1 MSTMGYIIKLSLS
14 NIKLRKFRTVL
25 TIIGIM
31 IGVMS
36 IVAMLTTGLN
46 AKKTMMDNVE
56 KTGSTREI
64 IIYPQSTHRKDRLIT
79 DSVIAKLEKLDNVE
93 GVYPVL
99 TAEGQ
104 EKISGFVAWESIEG
118 VPTEYMNYLSL
129 KEGNVPERNGFRP
142 ELLIGNG
149 LRSSLYNEKTWQQ
162 LSKSVKKDDT
172 LAGKKMGFALSN
184 DVQNDDEEMASS
196 TDAEVDGAYGYNEL
210 QKYVKLSI
218 VGETDNEYDYRIYT
232 DIDTLKMFLKKE
244 AVNGKIPGQ
253 PLDKNGEPYNI
264 WAYDRAIIRVDN
276 VDNVKRVSKV
286 LSDMG
291 YQVVNNLEMLENV
304 TKTINMVQFIL
315 GALGAIAAVVA
326 VIGIVNTMM
335 TAVYDRV
342 REIGLLKMLGSDSD
356 DISFMFL
363 FESALMGLV
372 GGVLGVGLALLVD
385 IYINKRL
392 VEFMEMPEGT
402 WLMTTPWW
410 LILGAIVTSVI
421 VAVLAGAFPARW
433 ASKIKPLDAIAQ

>member
-1 MSTMGYIIKLSLS
+1 MGYIIKLSLS
-14 NIKLRKFRTVL
+14 NIKLRKLRTVL
-25 TIIGIM
+25 TIVGIM

-46 AKKTMMDNVE
+46 AKKAMLEDVE
-56 KTGSTREI
+56 KSGSTKEI
-64 IIYPQSTHRKDRLIT
+64 IIYPQSLSRKDRLIT
-79 DSVIAKLEKLDNVE
+79 DSAISKLEKLDHVD

-99 TAEGQ
+99 TADGQ
-104 EKISGFVAWESIEG
+104 EKIGGFIAWENIEG
-118 VPTEYMNYLSL
+118 VPTEYMNYLCL

-162 LSKSVKKDDT
+162 LSKSVKKDDM
-172 LAGKKMGFALSN
+172 LVGKKMDFALGKDIEPSG
-184 DVQNDDEEMASS
+184 EETASPS
-196 TDAEVDGAYGYNEL
+196 DAETESEEVGNVA
-210 QKYVKLSI
+210 QSFVKLSI
-218 VGETDNEYDYRIYT
+218 VGETDNEYDYSIYT
-232 DIDTLKMFLKKE
+232 DIDTLKMYLKKE
-244 AVNGKIPGQ
+244 AVEGKIPGQ
-253 PLDKNGEPYNI
+253 PLDKNGQPYNM

-276 VDNVKRVSKV
+276 VDNVKRVSKI

-291 YQVVNNLEMLENV
+291 YEVVNNLEMLENV
-304 TKTINMVQFIL
+304 TRTIKMVQFIL

-342 REIGLLKMLGSDSD
+342 REIGLLKMLGADVD

-363 FESALMGLV
+363 FESAMMGLV
-372 GGVLGVGLALLVD
+372 GGILGVGLALLVD

-402 WLMTTPWW
+402 WIMSTPMW
-410 LILGAIVTSVI
+410 LILGTVAMSV
-421 VAVLAGAFPARW
+421 VVSVLAGAFPARW
-433 ASKIKPLDAIAQ
+433 ASRIKPLEAISK

>member
-1 MSTMGYIIKLSLS
+1 MGYIIKLSLS
-14 NIKLRKFRTVL
+14 NIKLRKLRTVL
-25 TIIGIM
+25 TIVGIM

-46 AKKTMMDNVE
+46 AKKAMMEDVE
-56 KTGSTREI
+56 KSGSTKEI
-64 IIYPQSTHRKDRLIT
+64 IIYPQSLSRKDRLIT
-79 DSVIAKLEKLDNVE
+79 DSAISKLEKLDHVD

-99 TAEGQ
+99 TADGQ
-104 EKISGFVAWESIEG
+104 EKIGGFIAWENIEG
-118 VPTEYMNYLSL
+118 VPTEYMNYLCL
-129 KEGNVPERNGFRP
+129 KEGTVPERNGFRP

-162 LSKSVKKDDT
+162 LSKSVKKDDM
-172 LAGKKMGFALSN
+172 LVGKKMDFALRKDIEPSG
-184 DVQNDDEEMASS
+184 EETASPS
-196 TDAEVDGAYGYNEL
+196 DAETESEEVGNAA
-210 QKYVKLSI
+210 QSFVKLSI
-218 VGETDNEYDYRIYT
+218 VGETDNEYDYSIYT
-232 DIDTLKMFLKKE
+232 DIYTLKMYLKKE
-244 AVNGKIPGQ
+244 AVEGKIPGQ
-253 PLDKNGEPYNI
+253 PLDKNGQPYNM

-276 VDNVKRVSKV
+276 VDNVKRVSKI

-291 YQVVNNLEMLENV
+291 YEVVNNLEMLENV
-304 TKTINMVQFIL
+304 TRTIKMVQFIL

-342 REIGLLKMLGSDSD
+342 REIGLLKMLGADVD

-363 FESALMGLV
+363 FESAMMGLV
-372 GGVLGVGLALLVD
+372 GGILGVGLALLVD

-402 WLMTTPWW
+402 WIMSTPMW
-410 LILGAIVTSVI
+410 LILGAVAMSV
-421 VAVLAGAFPARW
+421 VVSVLAGAFPARW
-433 ASKIKPLDAIAQ
+433 ASRIKPLEAISK

>member
-1 MSTMGYIIKLSLS
+1 MGYIIKLSLS
-14 NIKLRKFRTVL
+14 NIKLRKLRTVL
-25 TIIGIM
+25 TIVGIM

-46 AKKTMMDNVE
+46 AKKAMMEDVE
-56 KTGSTREI
+56 KSGSTKEI
-64 IIYPQSTHRKDRLIT
+64 IIYPQSLSRKDRLIT
-79 DSVIAKLEKLDNVE
+79 DSAISKLEKLDHVD

-99 TAEGQ
+99 TADGE
-104 EKISGFVAWESIEG
+104 EKIGGFIAWENIEG
-118 VPTEYMNYLSL
+118 VPTEYMNYLCL
-129 KEGNVPERNGFRP
+129 KEGTVPERNGFRP

-162 LSKSVKKDDT
+162 LSKSVKKDDM
-172 LAGKKMGFALSN
+172 LVGKKMDFALRKDIEPSG
-184 DVQNDDEEMASS
+184 DETASPS
-196 TDAEVDGAYGYNEL
+196 DADSESEETGDAA
-210 QKYVKLSI
+210 QSFVKLSI
-218 VGETDNEYDYRIYT
+218 VGETDNEYDYSIYT
-232 DIDTLKMFLKKE
+232 DIDTLKMYLKKE
-244 AVNGKIPGQ
+244 AVEGKIPGQ
-253 PLDKNGEPYNI
+253 PLDKNGQPYNM

-276 VDNVKRVSKV
+276 VDNVKRVSKI

-291 YQVVNNLEMLENV
+291 YEVVNNLEMLENV
-304 TKTINMVQFIL
+304 TRTIKMVQFIL

-342 REIGLLKMLGSDSD
+342 REIGLLKMLGADVD

-363 FESALMGLV
+363 FESAMMGLV
-372 GGVLGVGLALLVD
+372 GGILGVGLALLVD

-402 WLMTTPWW
+402 WIMSTPMW
-410 LILGAIVTSVI
+410 LILGAIATSV
-421 VAVLAGAFPARW
+421 VVSVLAGAFPARW
-433 ASKIKPLDAIAQ
+433 ASRIKPLEAISK

>member
-1 MSTMGYIIKLSLS
+1 MGYIIKLSLS
-14 NIKLRKFRTVL
+14 NIKLRKLRTVL

-46 AKKTMMDNVE
+46 AKKTLMEDVE
-56 KTGSTREI
+56 KNGSTREI
-64 IIYPQSTHRKDRLIT
+64 IIYPQSTSRKDRLIT
-79 DSVIAKLEKLDNVE
+79 DSVISKIEKLDHID

-99 TAEGQ
+99 TADGE
-104 EKISGFVAWESIEG
+104 EKISGFAAWESIEG
-118 VPTEYMNYLSL
+118 VPTEYMNNLSL

-149 LRSSLYNEKTWQQ
+149 IRSSLYNEKTWQQ
-162 LSKSVKKDDT
+162 LSKSVKKDD
-172 LAGKKMGFALSN
+172 LLVGKKMDFALRS
-184 DVQNDDEEMASS
+184 DILPEVEEKASPS
-196 TDAEVDGAYGYNEL
+196 DADSESDGAEAEA
-210 QKYVKLSI
+210 QSFVKLSV
-218 VGETDNEYDYRIYT
+218 VGETDNEYDYSIYT
-232 DIDTLKMFLKKE
+232 DIDTLKMYLKKE
-244 AVNGKIPGQ
+244 SINGKIPGQ
-253 PLDKNGEPYNI
+253 PLDKNGQPYNM

-276 VDNVKRVSKV
+276 VDNVKHVSKV

-304 TKTINMVQFIL
+304 TRTINMVQFIL

-342 REIGLLKMLGSDSD
+342 REIGLLKMLGADVD

-363 FESALMGLV
+363 FESAMMGLV
-372 GGVLGVGLALLVD
+372 GGILGVSIALLVD
-385 IYINKRL
+385 VFINKRL

-402 WLMTTPWW
+402 WIMSTPMW
-410 LILGAIVTSVI
+410 LIFGAIAVSVL
-421 VAVLAGAFPARW
+421 VSVLAGAFPARW
-433 ASKIKPLDAIAQ
+433 ASRIKPLEAISK

>member
-1 MSTMGYIIKLSLS
+1 MGYIIKLSLS
-14 NIKLRKFRTVL
+14 NIKLRKLRTVL
-25 TIIGIM
+25 TIVGIM

-46 AKKTMMDNVE
+46 AKKAMMEDVE
-56 KTGSTREI
+56 KSGSTKEI
-64 IIYPQSTHRKDRLIT
+64 IIYPQSLSRKDRLIT
-79 DSVIAKLEKLDNVE
+79 DSAISKLEKLDHVD

-99 TAEGQ
+99 TADGQ
-104 EKISGFVAWESIEG
+104 EKIGGFIAWENIEG
-118 VPTEYMNYLSL
+118 VPTEYMNYLCL
-129 KEGNVPERNGFRP
+129 KEGTVPERNGFRP

-162 LSKSVKKDDT
+162 LSKSVKKDDM
-172 LAGKKMGFALSN
+172 LVGKKMDFALGKDTLPSG
-184 DVQNDDEEMASS
+184 EETASPS
-196 TDAEVDGAYGYNEL
+196 DAETESEEVGNAA
-210 QKYVKLSI
+210 QSFVKLSI
-218 VGETDNEYDYRIYT
+218 VGETDNEYDYSIYT
-232 DIDTLKMFLKKE
+232 DIDTLKMYLKKE
-244 AVNGKIPGQ
+244 AVEGKIPGQ
-253 PLDKNGEPYNI
+253 PLDKNGQPYNM

-276 VDNVKRVSKV
+276 VDNVKRVSKI

-291 YQVVNNLEMLENV
+291 YEVVNNLEMLENV
-304 TKTINMVQFIL
+304 TRTIKMVQFIL

-342 REIGLLKMLGSDSD
+342 REIGLLKMLGADVD

-363 FESALMGLV
+363 FESAMMGLV
-372 GGVLGVGLALLVD
+372 GGILGVGLALLVD

-402 WLMTTPWW
+402 WIMSTPMW
-410 LILGAIVTSVI
+410 LILGAVAMSV
-421 VAVLAGAFPARW
+421 VVSVLAGAFPARW
-433 ASKIKPLDAIAQ
+433 ASRIKPLEAISK